1 MSKATSFLV
10 YFIIGGIIVTTIHFV
25 GGLKCK
31 DPSKPCPWAALA
43 GLAAGLPIG
52 LISLS
57 TLQSEN
63 ADNVSHSYLFVTLG
77 LALSIL
83 TFILVKSYTKISNIT
98 AVIIAV
104 GVWVTCFI
112 LYYFISRKFFK
123 SWVTVKQVPATSA
136 K

>member
-43 GLAAGLPIG
+43 
-52 LISLS
+52 
-57 TLQSEN
+57 
-63 ADNVSHSYLFVTLG
+63 LFVTLG

-123 SWVTVKQVPATSA
+123 SWVTAKQVPATS
-136 K
+136 KK